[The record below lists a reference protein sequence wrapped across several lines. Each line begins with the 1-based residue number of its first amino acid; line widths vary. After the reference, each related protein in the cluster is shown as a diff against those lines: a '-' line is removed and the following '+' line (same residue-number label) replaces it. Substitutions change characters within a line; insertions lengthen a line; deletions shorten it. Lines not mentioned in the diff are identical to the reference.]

1 MGEIFL
7 DKALGFLSSDKQKDR
22 AEGLADL
29 KHILQQNKQSSKL
42 LDLSDKACQ
51 KIFES
56 LFRFVALERSIYNR
70 AQRSNS
76 KSPSSTRLSTC
87 ASVLRAA
94 VDTFLRNLRAKTVRA
109 IIDHITETIPIPGED
124 LWEPLSVDYTK
135 CLASLLRHS
144 PHTEHLGDAE
154 WGKLMDFCLAAINV
168 EDGNENKLSTRS
180 GYRSAPEEALDG
192 SDSRSS
198 SFRMTPTPTL
208 REKTMGDRNNIGEI
222 LVCIQLLTASP
233 SAPVQAAAEN
243 ILQSLVELVKSP
255 AKMVGNA
262 HQLAFSSIKTIISK
276 VFFDQS
282 DLVRSSLLTLIPVI
296 RRLWTT
302 KFRSLKDELLATLML
317 CMAILVDLAAKDPT
331 ESLMRLVERLTDSL
345 HSEYVKRPEKDQLQI
360 DEIVFYHTMAD
371 SSASIYGPRF
381 GNTRSEHNWTILWVI
396 ANLFKISET
405 LAGQLPDSKSDHETS
420 HKRQR
425 VDSVMEDIVRDATS
439 ATGTRRICA
448 LQLIPFLEKDMDVE
462 RKEAITQRLVPCILD
477 DSATVSSWTMLALT
491 SIAKGSD
498 ARLPV
503 FRAHWSRAIDLTT
516 RSFSSSGTSRAACKF
531 TSSILEADLL
541 DYSIA
546 TETVRSLLS
555 SANYNGPSAIS
566 DSSLELWSLITRRK
580 TQLNPGSI
588 QNSSKQIC
596 NWLREVWTIGAVTD
610 RIQTANVAMFAR
622 PLDLLNLF
630 LACTNRSFDFPCL
643 PQTGISGNIAKTW
656 FFFHENRGILEYLSN
671 VGGSFGSWRPWD
683 RKTTWSLKLQ
693 TRAEPDDEAILEL
706 LRSKSESILQMWK
719 TLTEDKSY
727 HVTADLLQI
736 AVSFCL
742 VSGLYAACLPP
753 QLAPKTQEARQN
765 CQILW
770 CGICDFLATRGSNFM
785 HMQACLEVLS
795 PILPSVSILDSQSV
809 VWAGLY
815 PLVAPLANILE
826 NLRQNQKE
834 HRFASK
840 DLMDLDDQLTPNGEE
855 KSADQIILSLNR
867 ESTPLFSDTI
877 SFQRCLTI
885 QLSLL
890 LRLQPARPYHEPS
903 EYSSLNEYLASLD
916 EADLLSARHVIPEAY
931 HGCSEMDRDGI
942 LRVIEDTGETCLQ
955 SYEME
960 RCEASHSVCIRMMTG
975 LVACWTGSQSD
986 TLNDSAMDL
995 YNWFMEALLA
1005 RKRASPRVYIILSE
1019 LIQAVLDICPSYG
1032 SEQSLPSPRTS
1043 LFTILHEGDA
1053 QVKFSVANFVPTLF
1067 ERFLFKDHD
1076 AIFDDVLESLPRDP
1090 DWIEGIAL
1098 RLFVLCLL
1106 ASGWH
1111 TLLRRSIYHMFET
1124 PAQVPLSL
1132 EYARKCLKS
1141 VSKARGLEDGRQL
1154 FRLFASQILYTW
1166 TETQPITS
1174 MPFSIF
1180 GYGSLKEMVAD
1191 VKEELVGQ
1199 MMMRAKESET
1209 QELAALLEEPHLKLL
1224 ETSFHKAEAY
1234 SVARDI
1240 STPPEQGS
1248 QPKGMEIRL
1257 RKLLGAPGFLSQ
1269 VESQFPQIIANLF
1282 KALDRYDQIERAY
1295 SKRPAFRYA
1304 LDIQN
1309 RMASRCNPQ
1318 SSLPANQQ
1326 PSFRARYLLDELE
1339 FICNRAGFELE
1350 SIWTPTLVSFVCRSL
1365 LESIHPALGSL
1376 HTCSV
1381 IRKIRILVCL
1391 AGPIILEDYPFEMLL
1406 HALRPFL
1413 IDVHCCED
1421 VLGILWYLFD
1431 AGKAYLTRAPGFM
1444 AGICISTLVTLR
1456 KLFASSP
1463 ESTTQESQF
1472 RTVLANAHLF
1482 HQWLCDLINDYD
1494 CSDWSADGQK
1504 SFSQLLSL
1512 AQQFSVVSDSPNGQH
1527 EKHLVFEVLKDR
1539 DSAQPLLSK
1548 SIGDNL
1554 LSLLCPEIKRPLDK
1568 EDLNLDSTCHVVS
1581 LWDTLDRFDSG
1592 PEYSLWAARLIG
1604 RSFAATGKIDKS
1616 LLREQE
1622 LSFFK
1627 ASDINEQLDS
1637 LCQSK
1642 ASILHILCE
1651 KLPTHNHVEAGL
1663 IERTLQLILN
1673 KIAQFPD
1680 FQGCAEVIPE
1690 SLMKALIWNP
1700 YSCPDITLSGPELE
1714 ICTKADASVSG
1725 RSVVDWARDT
1735 SLLLCNVSLNDPVV
1749 GSLRKVLN
1757 VIPQLAVQLLPY
1769 IVHDV
1774 LLAEDRRGQIR
1785 QDISEN
1791 FKQILREVHGATMPH
1806 ARSVINCILYLRNQ
1820 PVPDESTIVERDMWL
1835 DVDFGEASS
1844 AAHQCGLQKTALLF
1858 LEIQASRVVAGS
1870 RRSSVVKYEPPLEL
1884 LHDIFKNVDDPDL
1897 FYGIQQSSSLTT
1909 VMERLE
1915 YESSGLKNLLFQ
1927 SAQYDSEIQVSEVAN
1942 PSGVLKALNA
1952 ANLQGVANT
1961 MLFAGGGSK
1970 NMPLPTENMLQG
1982 ATSLQQWDVPVSP
1995 LDSSPSATV
2004 FRAFQSLN
2012 TSSSLPE
2019 IFDCID
2025 ECLLTSLNSLTDI
2038 GRSAI
2043 QIRDTMRALG
2053 ILTEMSDVIQSSSC
2067 EEMKNEWKCMQEST
2081 SWLKT
2086 ESYHEVGEILG
2097 WHEALF
2103 SSIRKSDLLKSRTK
2117 MKIAESRLLEANVFR
2132 QSLEIT
2138 RKHAVS
2144 QASLKSAI
2152 SLSRLAEPCAQ
2163 LGLNIDGATK
2173 FDLANVLWDQ
2183 GEMTASIRMLQ
2194 HLKGQGDLQKQ
2205 AIPLSRSELLVT
2217 LGHHVAEARL
2227 EKPDSI
2233 LQDYLSPAVKE
2244 LKGESAGETA
2254 GRVYHGFAAFCDQQ
2268 LLNADGLED
2277 FKRVEQ
2283 LRNRKEKELRGL
2295 EDMMKNAEGREKDSL
2310 KIFRS
2315 KAKQWFDLDD
2325 REYQRLLGSREAF
2338 LQQCLE
2344 NYLLALQE
2352 SDAYHNDILRFCALW
2367 LDKSD
2372 SKIANLAVSKHLHE
2386 VPSYKFAPLMNQLSS
2401 RLLDV
2406 SDDFQALLDGLV
2418 YKICVE
2424 HPFHGMYQI
2433 FASSKSK
2440 GGKDPSSHSRFRA
2453 ANQLVD
2459 RLKNDS
2465 KIGPTWVAV
2474 HNMNI
2479 TYVRF
2484 AVDKPDPKFKT
2495 GAKISLK
2502 KLSTGERL
2510 GQDARTY
2517 KLPPPT
2523 MKIELRRDRDY
2534 SKVPTV
2540 AKFSSEFTLASGV
2553 SAPKVVTAIATDGV
2567 HYKQLYKGGND
2578 DLRQDAIMEQVFEQ
2592 VSSVLN
2598 DHQPTRQRN
2607 LGIRTYKVLP
2617 LTLHAGIIE
2626 FVPNT
2631 IPLHDYLMPAHQRYF
2646 PKDMKPSACR
2656 KHIADVQNRSF
2667 EQRVRTYRQV
2677 TEHFHPVMKYF
2688 FMEKF
2693 NNPDDWFSKRL
2704 AYTRSTAAISIL
2716 GHVLGLGDR
2725 HGHNI
2730 LLDEKTGEVVHID
2743 LGVAFEQGRILPV
2756 PEVVPFRLTRDLV
2769 DGFGI
2774 TKTEGVFRRC
2784 CEFTLEALR
2793 QESYS
2798 IMTILDVLRYDPLYS
2813 WTVSPLRMKKMQDNQ
2828 EVGDGLP
2835 VVPGTTDQ
2843 SSTNEP
2849 SEAERALTVVAKKL
2863 SKTLSV
2869 TATVNELIQQATDE
2883 RNLAMLYCV
2892 SASIAGPTAAYWFA
2906 RAGANVTVIERFPSL
2921 RTNGHNIDIRV
2932 AGVTVM
2938 RKIPGMEAAV
2948 RAKKADIEGISFVDS
2963 EGRAYGTIRSTGNPD
2978 KRSLISEYEIARGD
2992 LSHILYDMTKDNE
3005 NINYVFGEQVASIQQ
3020 GPSEDGPVIVEFTG
3034 SLPTSEFDLVVAC
3047 DGATS
3052 RTRSIGLICGS
3063 RDHIVSTNSCIS
3075 FFSPGQDL
3083 GQRSKIEEAHSA
3095 VGGRFMAVGADA
3107 AGGTRISFMGCN
3119 PRSDMESIL
3128 PFRKAMKEGEDA
3140 VKKYICQHYQDVGW
3154 KANEALK
3161 CMLMSD
3167 DLYATEL
3174 VQVKLPSLFK
3184 GGFVLVGD
3192 AGYAPGPTGTGT
3204 TSPWSVPIC

>member
-7 DKALGFLSSDKQKDR
+7 DKALGLLSSDKQKDR
-22 AEGLADL
+22 ADGLADL
-29 KHILQQNKQSSKL
+29 KHIFQQNKHGSKL
-42 LDLSDKACQ
+42 LDLSDKACH

-56 LFRFVALERSIYNR
+56 LFRFVALERSIYHR
-70 AQRSNS
+70 AKRSNS

-87 ASVLRAA
+87 ASVLRTA
-94 VDTFLRNLRAKTVRA
+94 VDIFLRNLRTKTVRA
-109 IIDHITETIPIPGED
+109 IIDHVIETIPVPRED

-135 CLASLLRHS
+135 CLVSLLRHS

-154 WGKLMDFCLAAINV
+154 WENLMDFCLAAIKV
-168 EDGNENKLSTRS
+168 EDGNENQLSIRS
-180 GYRSAPEEALDG
+180 GHRSCPEEALDG
-192 SDSRSS
+192 SDSPSS
-198 SFRMTPTPTL
+198 SFRMTPIPTQ
-208 REKTMGDRNNIGEI
+208 REKFMGDRNNIGET
-222 LVCIQLLTASP
+222 LACIQLLTASP
-233 SAPVQAAAEN
+233 SAPVQAAAEKL
-243 ILQSLVELVKSP
+243 LQGLVEFVKSP
-255 AKMVGNA
+255 SMMVGNA
-262 HQLAFSSIKTIISK
+262 HQLAFNSINTVLSK

-282 DLVRSSLLTLIPVI
+282 ELVRSSLLTLIPVI

-302 KFRSLKDELLATLML
+302 KFHNLKDELLATLML
-317 CMAILVDLAAKDPT
+317 CVVILVDSAAKNPT
-331 ESLMRLVERLTDSL
+331 ESLMHLIERLADSL
-345 HSEYVKRPEKDQLQI
+345 HSEYVKRPEKDQLQL
-360 DEIVFYHTMAD
+360 DDIVFDHTTVD
-371 SSASIYGPRF
+371 SNTSFYGPRF
-381 GNTRSEHNWTILWVI
+381 GNTRSEHGWTTMWVI
-396 ANLFKISET
+396 ANLFKLLETIANKLPSSE
-405 LAGQLPDSKSDHETS
+405 SDHETS

-425 VDSVMEDIVRDATS
+425 VNSVMEDIVRDATS
-439 ATGTRRICA
+439 ATGTRRVCA
-448 LQLIPFLEKDMDVE
+448 LQLIPFLERNLDVE
-462 RKEAITQRLVPCILD
+462 KKQAITQRLVPCMLD

-498 ARLPV
+498 AKISVLRT
-503 FRAHWSRAIDLTT
+503 HWSRAIDLTT
-516 RSFSSSGTSRAACKF
+516 RSLSSSGTSRAACKL
-531 TSSILEADLL
+531 TSSILKAELL
-541 DYSIA
+541 DHSIA

-555 SANYNGPSAIS
+555 SINFNGPSTIS
-566 DSSLELWSLITRRK
+566 DSSLELWSLIIQRK
-580 TQLNPGSI
+580 AQLNPGSI
-588 QNSSKQIC
+588 QNSSKQVC

-610 RIQTANVAMFAR
+610 RIQMANVAMFAR

-630 LACTNRSFDFPCL
+630 MACTNRPFDIPCL
-643 PQTGISGNIAKTW
+643 PQTGLSGNITKIW
-656 FFFHENRGILEYLSN
+656 FFFHENRGILEYIYN
-671 VGGSFGSWRPWD
+671 VGSSFGRWRPWD
-683 RKTTWSLKLQ
+683 RNVAWSLKLQ
-693 TRAEPDDEAILEL
+693 NRAEPDDEVILEL
-706 LRSKSESILQMWK
+706 LRSKSEAFLQIWK
-719 TLTEDKSY
+719 TMTEDKSY

-736 AVSFCL
+736 AVSFCII
-742 VSGLYAACLPP
+742 SGLYVACIPP
-753 QLAPKTQEARQN
+753 QLAPKVQETQQN

-770 CGICDFLATRGSNFM
+770 CGICDFLAAHGSNF
-785 HMQACLEVLS
+785 MQACLELLS
-795 PILPSVSILDSQSV
+795 PILPSTSNLDGQSV
-809 VWAGLY
+809 VWVGLLS
-815 PLVAPLANILE
+815 LVAPLANILE
-826 NLRQNQKE
+826 TLRQKQKD

-840 DLMDLDDQLTPNGEE
+840 DFMDLDDQLTSTGEE
-855 KSADQIILSLNR
+855 KSAEQIILSLNR
-867 ESTPLFSDTI
+867 ESVPLFSESV

-885 QLSLL
+885 QLSIM
-890 LRLQPARPYHEPS
+890 LRLHPATPYNASSTH
-903 EYSSLNEYLASLD
+903 SSLAEYMASLD
-916 EADLLSARHVIPEAY
+916 EADLLSARHVLPEAY
-931 HGCSEMDRDGI
+931 HGCSKMGRDDV
-942 LRVIEDTGETCLQ
+942 LRVIEETGETCLQ
-955 SYEME
+955 SYEVE
-960 RCEASHSVCIRMMTG
+960 RCEASHSVCISMMTS
-975 LVACWTGSQSD
+975 LVACWTGTESD

-995 YNWFMEALLA
+995 YTWFMEVLLA
-1005 RKRASPRVYIILSE
+1005 RKRASPRVYILMSE
-1019 LIQAVLDICPSYG
+1019 LIQAVLDICPSHG

-1053 QVKFSVANFVPTLF
+1053 QVKFSVANFIPTLF
-1067 ERFLFKDHD
+1067 ERFLFRDHD

-1098 RLFVLCLL
+1098 RLFVLSLL
-1106 ASGWH
+1106 ASEWH

-1132 EYARKCLKS
+1132 EYARKCMKF
-1141 VSKARGLEDGRQL
+1141 VSRARGLEDGRQL

-1166 TETQPITS
+1166 TETQAITS
-1174 MPFSIF
+1174 MPFSMF
-1180 GYGSLKEMVAD
+1180 GYSSLREMVAD

-1199 MMMRAKESET
+1199 MIMRAKESET

-1257 RKLLGAPGFLSQ
+1257 RKLLGAPGFLFQ
-1269 VESQFPQIIANLF
+1269 MESQFPQIIANLF

-1295 SKRPAFRYA
+1295 SKRSAFCYA

-1309 RMASRCNPQ
+1309 QIASRCNPQ

-1365 LESIHPALGSL
+1365 LETIHPALGSL

-1381 IRKIRILVCL
+1381 IRKIKILVCL
-1391 AGPIILEDYPFEMLL
+1391 AGSIILDDYPLEMLL

-1413 IDVHCCED
+1413 VDIHCCED
-1421 VLGILWYLFD
+1421 VLGIIWYLLD

-1444 AGICISTLVTLR
+1444 AGICISILVTLR

-1472 RTVLANAHLF
+1472 RTVLANAQSF
-1482 HQWLCDLINDYD
+1482 HHWLCDLIRDYD
-1494 CSDWSADGQK
+1494 CSRWSADGQK
-1504 SFSQLLSL
+1504 SFSQLLNF
-1512 AQQFSVVSDSPNGQH
+1512 AQQFSVVYDSSNCQN
-1527 EKHLVFEVLKDR
+1527 EKHLVLEVLKDR
-1539 DSAQPLLSK
+1539 ESAQPLLSK
-1548 SIGDNL
+1548 SIGDNV
-1554 LSLLCPEIKRPLDK
+1554 LSLLCPEIKRPLEKD
-1568 EDLNLDSTCHVVS
+1568 DLNLESASHVVS
-1581 LWDTLDRFDSG
+1581 LWDTVDRFDSG

-1604 RSFAATGKIDKS
+1604 RSFAATGKIDES

-1622 LSFFK
+1622 ISFFK
-1627 ASDINEQLDS
+1627 VSDIKDQLDN
-1637 LCQSK
+1637 LCHSK
-1642 ASILHILCE
+1642 ASILQILCE

-1673 KIAQFPD
+1673 KIAHFPD

-1690 SLMKALIWNP
+1690 CLMKALIWNP
-1700 YSCPDITLSGPELE
+1700 YACPDLILSAPELE
-1714 ICTKADASVSG
+1714 ICTKADASVCG
-1725 RSVVDWARDT
+1725 LSVIDWARNT
-1735 SLLLCNVSLNDPVV
+1735 SLLLCNISLNDPVI
-1749 GSLRKVLN
+1749 GSLRKILN
-1757 VIPQLAVQLLPY
+1757 SIPGLAVQLLPY

-1774 LLAEDRRGQIR
+1774 LLAEDRKGQIR
-1785 QDISEN
+1785 QDISEI
-1791 FKQILREVHGATMPH
+1791 FKQILREVHVETMPH

-1870 RRSSVVKYEPPLEL
+1870 RRSSVVKYEPPLDL

-1927 SAQYDSEIQVSEVAN
+1927 SAQYDSEIQVSGIAN

-1952 ANLQGVANT
+1952 ANLQGIANT
-1961 MLFAGGGSK
+1961 MLITGGVTKEIPFS
-1970 NMPLPTENMLQG
+1970 TDNMLQG

-1995 LDSSPSATV
+1995 LNSSPSATV

-2019 IFDCID
+2019 VFDCI
-2025 ECLLTSLNSLTDI
+2025 EKCLLTTLNSLTDT

-2043 QIRDTMRALG
+2043 QIRKTMRALG
-2053 ILTEMSDVIQSSSC
+2053 IMTEMNDVIQSSSSD
-2067 EEMKNEWKCMQEST
+2067 EMTNEWKRIQDSS

-2086 ESYHEVGEILG
+2086 ESYHEVGEVLS

-2103 SSIRKSDLLKSRTK
+2103 SSIRKSDLLKSTTK
-2117 MKIAESRLLEANVFR
+2117 MNIAKARLLEALVFR

-2152 SLSRLAEPCAQ
+2152 SFSRLAEPSAQ
-2163 LGLNIDGATK
+2163 LGMNIDGAIK

-2194 HLKGQGDLQKQ
+2194 HLKGQGDLHKQ
-2205 AIPLSRSELLVT
+2205 AIPLSRPELLVT
-2217 LGHHVAEARL
+2217 LGHYVAEARL
-2227 EKPDSI
+2227 EKPESI
-2233 LQDYLSPAVKE
+2233 LQDYLSPAVRE

-2254 GRVYHGFAAFCDQQ
+2254 GRVYHGFASFCDQQ

-2310 KIFRS
+2310 KVFRS

-2325 REYQRLLGSREAF
+2325 REYQRLLRSREAF

-2352 SDAYHNDILRFCALW
+2352 SDTYHNDILRFCALW

-2372 SKIANLAVSKHLHE
+2372 SKIANVAVSKHLHE

-2406 SDDFQALLDGLV
+2406 SDEFQALLDGLV

-2465 KIGPTWVAV
+2465 KMGPTWVAV

-2484 AVDKPDPKFKT
+2484 AVEKPDPKFKT
-2495 GAKISLK
+2495 GAKIPLK
-2502 KLSTGERL
+2502 KLPTGERL
-2510 GQDARTY
+2510 GQDVLTY
-2517 KLPPPT
+2517 RLPPPT

-2553 SAPKVVTAIATDGV
+2553 SAPKIVTAVATNGAR
-2567 HYKQLYKGGND
+2567 YKQLYKGGND

-2592 VSSVLN
+2592 VSSVLH
-2598 DHQPTRQRN
+2598 DYQPTRQRN
-2607 LGIRTYKVLP
+2607 LVIRTYKVLP

-2716 GHVLGLGDR
+2716 GHILGLGDR

-2774 TKTEGVFRRC
+2774 TKTEGIFRRC

-2828 EVGDGLP
+2828 EAGDGLP
-2835 VVPGTTDQ
+2835 VLPGTTDQ
-2843 SSTNEP
+2843 SSSNEP
-2849 SEAERALTVVAKKL
+2849 SEADRALTVVAKKL

-2883 RNLAMLYCV
+2883 RNLAMLYCGW
-2892 SASIAGPTAAYWFA
+2892 AS
-2906 RAGANVTVIERFPSL
+2906 
-2921 RTNGHNIDIRV
+2921 
-2932 AGVTVM
+2932 
-2938 RKIPGMEAAV
+2938 
-2948 RAKKADIEGISFVDS
+2948 
-2963 EGRAYGTIRSTGNPD
+2963 
-2978 KRSLISEYEIARGD
+2978 
-2992 LSHILYDMTKDNE
+2992 
-3005 NINYVFGEQVASIQQ
+3005 
-3020 GPSEDGPVIVEFTG
+3020 
-3034 SLPTSEFDLVVAC
+3034 
-3047 DGATS
+3047 
-3052 RTRSIGLICGS
+3052 
-3063 RDHIVSTNSCIS
+3063 
-3075 FFSPGQDL
+3075 
-3083 GQRSKIEEAHSA
+3083 
-3095 VGGRFMAVGADA
+3095 
-3107 AGGTRISFMGCN
+3107 
-3119 PRSDMESIL
+3119 
-3128 PFRKAMKEGEDA
+3128 
-3140 VKKYICQHYQDVGW
+3140 
-3154 KANEALK
+3154 
-3161 CMLMSD
+3161 
-3167 DLYATEL
+3167 YA
-3174 VQVKLPSLFK
+3174 
-3184 GGFVLVGD
+3184 
-3192 AGYAPGPTGTGT
+3192 
-3204 TSPWSVPIC
+3204 

>member
-22 AEGLADL
+22 ADGLADL
-29 KHILQQNKQSSKL
+29 KHILHQNKQSSKL
-42 LDLSDKACQ
+42 LDLNDKACY

-56 LFRFVALERSIYNR
+56 LFRFVALERPIYNR

-76 KSPSSTRLSTC
+76 KNPSRTRLSTC
-87 ASVLRAA
+87 SSVLRTA
-94 VDTFLRNLRAKTVRA
+94 VNIFMRNLRTKTVRA
-109 IIDHITETIPIPGED
+109 IIEHITETIPIPGEG
-124 LWEPLSVDYTK
+124 LWELLSVDYTK

-144 PHTEHLGDAE
+144 PHTEHLGDTE
-154 WGKLMDFCLAAINV
+154 WENLMDFCLSVINLD
-168 EDGNENKLSTRS
+168 EGNENQLSIRIEHRS
-180 GYRSAPEEALDG
+180 TLEETLDSSDGRSTP
-192 SDSRSS
+192 
-198 SFRMTPTPTL
+198 FRMTPAPTPKEKHSGERNTL
-208 REKTMGDRNNIGEI
+208 VEI
-222 LVCIQLLTASP
+222 ITCIQLLTASP
-233 SAPVQAAAEN
+233 NAPVQATAEN
-243 ILQSLVELVKSP
+243 ILRSLVEFVKSP
-255 AKMVGNA
+255 SRMAGSA
-262 HQLAFSSIKTIISK
+262 HHLAFSSINTVISK
-276 VFFDQS
+276 VLFDQS
-282 DLVRSSLLTLIPVI
+282 ELVRSSLLDLIPVI
-296 RRLWTT
+296 RRLWIT
-302 KFRSLKDELLATLML
+302 KLPILKDELLATLML
-317 CMAILVDLAAKDPT
+317 CMVILVDSAANDPT
-331 ESLMRLVERLTDSL
+331 ESLLHSIERLTDAL

-360 DEIVFYHTMAD
+360 DETIFYD
-371 SSASIYGPRF
+371 STVESPSIYGPCF
-381 GNTRSEHNWTILWVI
+381 GNTRSEHNWTTVWVI
-396 ANLFKISET
+396 ANLLKLSET
-405 LAGQLPDSKSDHETS
+405 VANQLPASQSNRETS
-420 HKRQR
+420 QKRLR
-425 VDSVMEDIVRDATS
+425 VNSAVEDIFRDAIS
-439 ATGTRRICA
+439 ATGARRICA
-448 LQLIPFLEKDMDVE
+448 LQLIPFLEHGISIDK
-462 RKEAITQRLVPCILD
+462 KEAITRRLVPSILD
-477 DSATVSSWTMLALT
+477 DNASISSWTMLALT

-498 ARLPV
+498 AELPD
-503 FRAHWSRAIDLTT
+503 FRAHWRRAIDLTT
-516 RSFSSSGTSRAACKF
+516 RSFSSYGTSRAACKL

-541 DYSIA
+541 EHSIA
-546 TETVRSLLS
+546 MKTVRSLLS
-555 SANYNGPSAIS
+555 SANFNGPSALS
-566 DSSLELWSLITRRK
+566 DTSLELWSLITRRK

-588 QNSSKQIC
+588 QNSSQQIC
-596 NWLREVWTIGAVTD
+596 NWLRDVWTIGAVTD
-610 RIQTANVAMFAR
+610 RTQMAHVAMFAR

-630 LACTNRSFDFPCL
+630 LACTNRICDL
-643 PQTGISGNIAKTW
+643 PHRHHAGISGNIARTW
-656 FFFHENRGILEYLSN
+656 LFFHENRAILEYLFN
-671 VGGSFGSWRPWD
+671 VGNSFGHWRPWD
-683 RKTTWSLKLQ
+683 RNATWSLTSQ
-693 TRAEPDDEAILEL
+693 TRQDPDDEIILEL
-706 LRSKSESILQMWK
+706 LRSKSEGFLQTWK

-736 AVSFCL
+736 LASFCI
-742 VSGLYAACLPP
+742 VSDLYMACLPP
-753 QLAPKTQEARQN
+753 QLVPQMQGLQHN
-765 CQILW
+765 CQALW
-770 CGICDFLATRGSNFM
+770 RGICDFLATHGSDFM
-785 HMQACLEVLS
+785 HACLELLP
-795 PILPSVSILDSQSV
+795 PILPAASIPDPQSV
-809 VWAGLY
+809 VWSGLY
-815 PLVAPLANILE
+815 SLVLPLATLLE
-826 NLRQNQKE
+826 RLRQSQKE
-834 HRFASK
+834 HTFAE
-840 DLMDLDDQLTPNGEE
+840 DIMDLDDQLTLTREE
-855 KSADQIILSLNR
+855 VSTDHIILSLNR
-867 ESTPLFSDTI
+867 ESIPLFPDTA

-890 LRLQPARPYHEPS
+890 LRLKPTGPHQEPS
-903 EYSSLNEYLASLD
+903 EHSSLTEYLISLD
-916 EADLLSARHVIPEAY
+916 EADLLSARHVLAEAY
-931 HGCSEMDRDGI
+931 HACSIMDRDD
-942 LRVIEDTGETCLQ
+942 LLHVIENVGEKCLQ

-960 RCEASHSVCIRMMTG
+960 RCEASHSVCIQMMAG
-975 LVACWTGSQSD
+975 LVACWTGTQSD
-986 TLNDSAMDL
+986 NLNDSAMDL
-995 YNWFMEALLA
+995 YSWFIEVLLT

-1019 LIQAVLDICPSYG
+1019 LIQAVLGVCPSYG
-1032 SEQSLPSPRTS
+1032 SEQSLSSPRTS

-1053 QVKFSVANFVPTLF
+1053 QVKFNVAHFIPTLF

-1098 RLFVLCLL
+1098 RLFVLSLL
-1106 ASGWH
+1106 ASEWH
-1111 TLLRRSIYHMFET
+1111 TLLRRSIYHIFET

-1132 EYARKCLKS
+1132 EYARKCVKS
-1141 VSKARGLEDGRQL
+1141 VSKARGLEDGRHL

-1166 TETQPITS
+1166 TETQAITS

-1180 GYGSLKEMVAD
+1180 GYESLKDLLLD
-1191 VKEELVGQ
+1191 VKDEVVGQ
-1199 MMMRAKESET
+1199 MMMRARESET
-1209 QELAALLEEPHLKLL
+1209 QELAVLLDEPHMQLLES
-1224 ETSFHKAEAY
+1224 SFHKAEAY
-1234 SVARDI
+1234 SIARDI

-1248 QPKGMEIRL
+1248 RPKGVEIRL
-1257 RKLLGAPGFLSQ
+1257 RKLLGADRFMAQ
-1269 VESQFPQIIANLF
+1269 VETQFPQIITNLF
-1282 KALDRYDQIERAY
+1282 KTLDQYDTIERAY
-1295 SKRPAFRYA
+1295 VKRPAFRYA

-1309 RMASRCNPQ
+1309 QIDSRCNSL

-1326 PSFRARYLLDELE
+1326 PSFRARYLLDEME
-1339 FICNRAGFELE
+1339 FICKRAGFEFE

-1381 IRKIRILVCL
+1381 IRKIKILVCL
-1391 AGPIILEDYPFEMLL
+1391 AGPRILEDYPFEMLL

-1413 IDVHCCED
+1413 IDIHCCED
-1421 VLGILWYLFD
+1421 VLGIIWYLLD
-1431 AGKAYLTRAPGFM
+1431 AGKPYLVRAPGFM

-1463 ESTTQESQF
+1463 ESTTQEIQF
-1472 RTVLANAHLF
+1472 KTMLSNAQMF
-1482 HQWLCDLINDYD
+1482 HQWLCDLLKDYD
-1494 CSDWSADGQK
+1494 CSDWSAAGQK
-1504 SFSQLLSL
+1504 SFSQLLNL
-1512 AQQFSVVSDSPNGQH
+1512 AQQFSALDDPPTGQN
-1527 EKHLVFEVLKDR
+1527 EKGLVFEVLKDR
-1539 DSAQPLLSK
+1539 DSARPLLSK

-1554 LSLLCPEIKRPLDK
+1554 LSLLCPEIKKPLDK
-1568 EDLNLDSTCHVVS
+1568 DGESLDPASHVVS

-1604 RSFAATGKIDKS
+1604 RSFAASGKIDES
-1616 LLREQE
+1616 LLREQG
-1622 LSFFK
+1622 LSLFK
-1627 ASDINEQLDS
+1627 ASEITAQLDN

-1642 ASILHILCE
+1642 ASILQILCE
-1651 KLPTHNHVEAGL
+1651 KLPSHNYMEAGL
-1663 IERTLQLILN
+1663 IERTLQLILS
-1673 KIAQFPD
+1673 KIPGFPD
-1680 FQGCAEVIPE
+1680 FEGCAEVIPE
-1690 SLMKALIWNP
+1690 PLVKALIWNP
-1700 YSCPDITLSGPELE
+1700 YSCPDIALSESELKP
-1714 ICTKADASVSG
+1714 CGKAKADVSG
-1725 RSVVDWARDT
+1725 LSAIDWARNT
-1735 SLLLCNVSLNDPVV
+1735 CLSLCNVSLNDPVV
-1749 GSLRKVLN
+1749 GSLYKALN
-1757 VIPQLAVQLLPY
+1757 VVPGLAVQLLPY

-1774 LLAEDRRGQIR
+1774 LLTEEDRKGQIR
-1785 QDISEN
+1785 QDLSNI
-1791 FKQILREVHGATMPH
+1791 FKQILREVSDETMPH
-1806 ARSVINCILYLRNQ
+1806 ARSVIDCILYLRNQ

-1835 DVDFGEASS
+1835 DIDFGEAST

-1858 LEIQASRVVAGS
+1858 LEIQASRIVAGS

-1915 YESSGLKNLLFQ
+1915 YESSGLKNLIFQ
-1927 SAQYDSEIQVSEVAN
+1927 SAQYDSEIQISEMAN
-1942 PSGVLKALNA
+1942 PSGVLRALNT
-1952 ANLQGVANT
+1952 ANLQGIANR
-1961 MLFAGGGSK
+1961 MLSAGGRTNETPFSSDK
-1970 NMPLPTENMLQG
+1970 MLQG

-2004 FRAFQSLN
+2004 FRAFKSLN

-2019 IFDCID
+2019 IFNCING
-2025 ECLLTSLNSLTDI
+2025 CLLTTLDSLTDT

-2043 QIRDTMRALG
+2043 QIRNAMRALG
-2053 ILTEMSDVIQSSSC
+2053 IMTEMSDVIQSTSP
-2067 EEMKNEWKCMQEST
+2067 EEMNKEWKRIQESS
-2081 SWLKT
+2081 SWLET
-2086 ESYHEVGEILG
+2086 ESHHEVGEILG

-2103 SSIRKSDLLKSRTK
+2103 SSIRKSDLLQSRTK
-2117 MKIAESRLLEANVFR
+2117 MTIAESRLLEANVFR
-2132 QSLEIT
+2132 QSLEIN

-2152 SLSRLAEPCAQ
+2152 SLSGLAGPCAE
-2163 LGLNIDGATK
+2163 LGMNIDGATK

-2194 HLKGQGDLQKQ
+2194 NLKGQADLQNQ

-2233 LQDYLSPAVKE
+2233 LHDYLSPAVKE
-2244 LKGESAGETA
+2244 LKGASEGETA

-2283 LRNRKEKELRGL
+2283 LRDRKEKELKGL
-2295 EDMMKNAEGREKDSL
+2295 EDMMKNAEGREKESL

-2325 REYQRLLGSREAF
+2325 REYQRLLRSREAF

-2344 NYLLALQE
+2344 NYLLALRE

-2372 SKIANLAVSKHLHE
+2372 SKIANSAVSKYLNE

-2406 SDDFQALLDGLV
+2406 SDDFQSLLTGLV

-2440 GGKDPSSHSRFRA
+2440 GGKDPSSHSRYRA
-2453 ANQLVD
+2453 ANHLVD

-2465 KIGPTWVAV
+2465 KIGSTWVAV

-2484 AVDKPDPKFKT
+2484 AVDKPDSKFKT
-2495 GAKISLK
+2495 GAKVPLK
-2502 KLSTGERL
+2502 KLPTGERL
-2510 GQDARTY
+2510 GQDAVTY

-2523 MKIELRRDRDY
+2523 MKIKLRRDRNY
-2534 SKVPTV
+2534 SDVPKV
-2540 AKFSSEFTLASGV
+2540 AKFSPEFTLASGV
-2553 SAPKVVTAIATDGV
+2553 SAPKIVTAIATNGV

-2617 LTLHAGIIE
+2617 LTLNAGIIE

-2656 KHIADVQNRSF
+2656 KHIADVQSRSF

-2693 NNPDDWFSKRL
+2693 NNPDDWFRKRL

-2716 GHVLGLGDR
+2716 GHILGLGDR

-2743 LGVAFEQGRILPV
+2743 LGVAFEQGRVLPV

-2798 IMTILDVLRYDPLYS
+2798 IVTILDVLRYDPLYS

-2828 EVGDGLP
+2828 EAGDGIP
-2835 VVPGTTDQ
+2835 VVPGATDKP
-2843 SSTNEP
+2843 STNEP
-2849 SEAERALTVVAKKL
+2849 SEADRALTVVAKKL

-2883 RNLAMLYCV
+2883 RNLAVLYCGW
-2892 SASIAGPTAAYWFA
+2892 AS
-2906 RAGANVTVIERFPSL
+2906 
-2921 RTNGHNIDIRV
+2921 
-2932 AGVTVM
+2932 
-2938 RKIPGMEAAV
+2938 
-2948 RAKKADIEGISFVDS
+2948 
-2963 EGRAYGTIRSTGNPD
+2963 
-2978 KRSLISEYEIARGD
+2978 
-2992 LSHILYDMTKDNE
+2992 
-3005 NINYVFGEQVASIQQ
+3005 
-3020 GPSEDGPVIVEFTG
+3020 
-3034 SLPTSEFDLVVAC
+3034 
-3047 DGATS
+3047 
-3052 RTRSIGLICGS
+3052 
-3063 RDHIVSTNSCIS
+3063 
-3075 FFSPGQDL
+3075 
-3083 GQRSKIEEAHSA
+3083 
-3095 VGGRFMAVGADA
+3095 
-3107 AGGTRISFMGCN
+3107 
-3119 PRSDMESIL
+3119 
-3128 PFRKAMKEGEDA
+3128 
-3140 VKKYICQHYQDVGW
+3140 
-3154 KANEALK
+3154 
-3161 CMLMSD
+3161 
-3167 DLYATEL
+3167 YA
-3174 VQVKLPSLFK
+3174 
-3184 GGFVLVGD
+3184 
-3192 AGYAPGPTGTGT
+3192 
-3204 TSPWSVPIC
+3204 

>member
-1 MGEIFL
+1 MLGIF
-7 DKALGFLSSDKQKDR
+7 ATP
-22 AEGLADL
+22 
-29 KHILQQNKQSSKL
+29 
-42 LDLSDKACQ
+42 C
-51 KIFES
+51 
-56 LFRFVALERSIYNR
+56 
-70 AQRSNS
+70 
-76 KSPSSTRLSTC
+76 
-87 ASVLRAA
+87 
-94 VDTFLRNLRAKTVRA
+94 
-109 IIDHITETIPIPGED
+109 
-124 LWEPLSVDYTK
+124 
-135 CLASLLRHS
+135 

-154 WGKLMDFCLAAINV
+154 WEKLMDFCLAAISV
-168 EDGNENKLSTRS
+168 EDGNENQLSIRS
-180 GYRSAPEEALDG
+180 GHRSAPEDALDG
-192 SDSRSS
+192 SDSPSS
-198 SFRMTPTPTL
+198 SFRMTPTPAQ
-208 REKTMGDRNNIGEI
+208 REKYVGDRNNIGEV
-222 LVCIQLLTASP
+222 LACIQLLTASP

-243 ILQSLVELVKSP
+243 ILQGLVEFVKSP
-255 AKMVGNA
+255 SIMAGNA
-262 HQLAFSSIKTIISK
+262 HQLAFSSINTVVTK

-282 DLVRSSLLTLIPVI
+282 ELVRSSLLTLIPVI

-302 KFRSLKDELLATLML
+302 KFHSLKDELLATLML
-317 CMAILVDLAAKDPT
+317 CMVILVDAAAKDPN
-331 ESLMRLVERLTDSL
+331 ESLMLLIERLVDSL
-345 HSEYVKRPEKDQLQI
+345 HSEYVKRPEKEQLQI
-360 DEIVFYHTMAD
+360 DDIVFHHTKVD
-371 SSASIYGPRF
+371 SNASIYGPRF
-381 GNTRSEHNWTILWVI
+381 GNTRSEHNWTIIWVI
-396 ANLFKISET
+396 ANLFKLLET
-405 LAGQLPDSKSDHETS
+405 LTNQLPGSEPDHETS

-425 VDSVMEDIVRDATS
+425 VNSVMEDIVRDATS

-462 RKEAITQRLVPCILD
+462 RKEAIAQRLVPCILN

-491 SIAKGSD
+491 SIAKGSN

-503 FRAHWSRAIDLTT
+503 FKAHWPRAIDLTT
-516 RSFSSSGTSRAACKF
+516 RSFSSSGTSRAACKL
-531 TSSILEADLL
+531 TSSILEAELL

-546 TETVRSLLS
+546 TDTVRSLLS
-555 SANYNGPSAIS
+555 SANFNGPSVIS
-566 DSSLELWSLITRRK
+566 DSSLELWSLITRM
-580 TQLNPGSI
+580 NPDSI
-588 QNSSKQIC
+588 QNSSNQIC

-610 RIQTANVAMFAR
+610 RVQTANVAMFAR

-630 LACTNRSFDFPCL
+630 LACTNRSVDVPCL
-643 PQTGISGNIAKTW
+643 PQVGLSGTIAKTW
-656 FFFHENRGILEYLSN
+656 FFFHENRGILEYLFN
-671 VGGSFGSWRPWD
+671 IEGSFGIWRPWD
-683 RKTTWSLKLQ
+683 RNTAWRLKLQ
-693 TRAEPDDEAILEL
+693 TRAEPDDEVILEL
-706 LRSKSESILQMWK
+706 LRSKSEAFLQMWK
-719 TLTEDKSY
+719 TLTEEKSY
-727 HVTADLLQI
+727 NVTADLLQI
-736 AVSFCL
+736 SVSFCIA
-742 VSGLYAACLPP
+742 SSLYVACLPP
-753 QLAPKTQEARQN
+753 HLAPKIQEVRQN
-765 CQILW
+765 CQTLW
-770 CGICDFLATRGSNFM
+770 CGICEFLAAHGSNF
-785 HMQACLEVLS
+785 MQACLELLS
-795 PILPSVSILDSQSV
+795 PILPSLSTPDPQSV
-809 VWAGLY
+809 IWAGLY

-826 NLRQNQKE
+826 KLRQAQKG
-834 HRFASK
+834 HRFAST
-840 DLMDLDDQLTPNGEE
+840 DMMDLDDQLTSNDEE
-855 KSADQIILSLNR
+855 QSAVHIILSLNR
-867 ESTPLFSDTI
+867 ESIPLFPDTV
-877 SFQRCLTI
+877 SFQRCLTVH
-885 QLSLL
+885 LSLL
-890 LRLQPARPYHEPS
+890 LRLQPAAPYHEPS
-903 EYSSLNEYLASLD
+903 EYSSLAEYLASLD
-916 EADLLSARHVIPEAY
+916 EADLLAARHVLPEAY
-931 HGCSEMDRDGI
+931 YCCSKMGRDDV

-960 RCEASHSVCIRMMTG
+960 RCEASHNVCIRMMTG
-975 LVACWTGSQSD
+975 VVACWTGIQSD
-986 TLNDSAMDL
+986 TLNESAMDL
-995 YNWFMEALLA
+995 YSWFMEALLA
-1005 RKRASPRVYIILSE
+1005 RKRASPRVYIVMSE

-1032 SEQSLPSPRTS
+1032 SGQSLPSPRTS
-1043 LFTILHEGDA
+1043 LFTVLHEGDA

-1067 ERFLFKDHD
+1067 ERFLLKDHD

-1098 RLFVLCLL
+1098 RLFVLSLL
-1106 ASGWH
+1106 ASEWH

-1132 EYARKCLKS
+1132 DYARKCMKY

-1174 MPFSIF
+1174 MPYSIF

-1209 QELAALLEEPHLKLL
+1209 QELATLLEEPHLKLL

-1248 QPKGMEIRL
+1248 QPKGMETRL
-1257 RKLLGAPGFLSQ
+1257 RKLLGAPAFLIQ

-1304 LDIQN
+1304 LDIQTQI
-1309 RMASRCNPQ
+1309 ASRCNPQ
-1318 SSLPANQQ
+1318 SLLPANQQ

-1350 SIWTPTLVSFVCRSL
+1350 SIWTPTLISFICRSL

-1406 HALRPFL
+1406 HALQPFL
-1413 IDVHCCED
+1413 VDVHCCED
-1421 VLGILWYLFD
+1421 VLGILWYLLD
-1431 AGKAYLTRAPGFM
+1431 AGKTYLTRAPGFM
-1444 AGICISTLVTLR
+1444 AGIGISTLVTLR
-1456 KLFASSP
+1456 KLFISSP

-1472 RTVLANAHLF
+1472 RTVLANAQLF
-1482 HQWLCDLINDYD
+1482 HQWLCDVIKAYD
-1494 CSDWSADGQK
+1494 CSDWSADDQK
-1504 SFSQLLSL
+1504 SFSRLLNI
-1512 AQQFSVVSDSPNGQH
+1512 AQQFSVIGDSPNGQN
-1527 EKHLVFEVLKDR
+1527 EKYLVFEVLKDR
-1539 DSAQPLLSK
+1539 NSVQPLLSK
-1548 SIGDNL
+1548 SIGDNV
-1554 LSLLCPEIKRPLDK
+1554 LSLLCPEIKRPLEKD
-1568 EDLNLDSTCHVVS
+1568 DLSLDSASHVVS

-1604 RSFAATGKIDKS
+1604 RSFAATGKIDES
-1616 LLREQE
+1616 LLREQK
-1622 LSFFK
+1622 LSLFK

-1637 LCQSK
+1637 VCQSK
-1642 ASILHILCE
+1642 ASILQILCE

-1663 IERTLQLILN
+1663 IERTLQLILS

-1690 SLMKALIWNP
+1690 PLMKALIWNP
-1700 YSCPDITLSGPELE
+1700 YSCPDIILSGPEVE

-1725 RSVVDWARDT
+1725 LSVVDWARNT
-1735 SLLLCNVSLNDPVV
+1735 SLLLCNVSLNDPVI
-1749 GSLRKVLN
+1749 GSLRKILN
-1757 VIPQLAVQLLPY
+1757 VIPGLAVQLLPY

-1774 LLAEDRRGQIR
+1774 LLAEDRKGQIR
-1785 QDISEN
+1785 QDISEI
-1791 FKQILREVHGATMPH
+1791 FKQISRELHGETMAH

-1820 PVPDESTIVERDMWL
+1820 PVPDESTIVERDTWL
-1835 DVDFGEASS
+1835 DIDFGEASS

-1858 LEIQASRVVAGS
+1858 LEIQASRAVAGS

-1927 SAQYDSEIQVSEVAN
+1927 SAQYDSEIQLSEIAN
-1942 PSGVLKALNA
+1942 PSRVLKALNA

-1961 MLFAGGGSK
+1961 MLSAGGGTK
-1970 NMPLPTENMLQG
+1970 NMPFSTDNMLQG

-2012 TSSSLPE
+2012 NSSSLPE

-2025 ECLLTSLNSLTDI
+2025 GCLLATINSLTDT

-2043 QIRDTMRALG
+2043 QIRNTMRALG
-2053 ILTEMSDVIQSSSC
+2053 IMTEMSDVIQSSSS
-2067 EEMKNEWKCMQEST
+2067 EEMNNEWKRIQSSS

-2086 ESYHEVGEILG
+2086 ESYHEVGEILS

-2103 SSIRKSDLLKSRTK
+2103 SSIRKSDLLKSSSK
-2117 MKIAESRLLEANVFR
+2117 MNIAESRLLEANVFR
-2132 QSLEIT
+2132 QSLDIT

-2163 LGLNIDGATK
+2163 LGMNIDGATK

-2194 HLKGQGDLQKQ
+2194 LLKGQGDLQKQ

-2310 KIFRS
+2310 KNFRS

-2325 REYQRLLGSREAF
+2325 REYQRLLRSREAF

-2352 SDAYHNDILRFCALW
+2352 SDAYHNDVLRFCALW

-2372 SKIANLAVSKHLHE
+2372 SKIANAAVSKHLHE

-2495 GAKISLK
+2495 GARIPLK
-2502 KLSTGERL
+2502 KLPTGERL
-2510 GQDARTY
+2510 GQDALTY

-2553 SAPKVVTAIATDGV
+2553 SAPKIVTATATNGV
-2567 HYKQLYKGGND
+2567 RYKQLYKGGND

-2716 GHVLGLGDR
+2716 GHILGLGDR

-2828 EVGDGLP
+2828 DAGDGLP

-2849 SEAERALTVVAKKL
+2849 SEADRALTVVAKKL

-2883 RNLAMLYCV
+2883 RNLAMLYCGW
-2892 SASIAGPTAAYWFA
+2892 AS
-2906 RAGANVTVIERFPSL
+2906 
-2921 RTNGHNIDIRV
+2921 
-2932 AGVTVM
+2932 
-2938 RKIPGMEAAV
+2938 
-2948 RAKKADIEGISFVDS
+2948 
-2963 EGRAYGTIRSTGNPD
+2963 
-2978 KRSLISEYEIARGD
+2978 
-2992 LSHILYDMTKDNE
+2992 
-3005 NINYVFGEQVASIQQ
+3005 
-3020 GPSEDGPVIVEFTG
+3020 
-3034 SLPTSEFDLVVAC
+3034 
-3047 DGATS
+3047 
-3052 RTRSIGLICGS
+3052 
-3063 RDHIVSTNSCIS
+3063 
-3075 FFSPGQDL
+3075 
-3083 GQRSKIEEAHSA
+3083 
-3095 VGGRFMAVGADA
+3095 
-3107 AGGTRISFMGCN
+3107 
-3119 PRSDMESIL
+3119 
-3128 PFRKAMKEGEDA
+3128 
-3140 VKKYICQHYQDVGW
+3140 
-3154 KANEALK
+3154 
-3161 CMLMSD
+3161 
-3167 DLYATEL
+3167 YA
-3174 VQVKLPSLFK
+3174 
-3184 GGFVLVGD
+3184 
-3192 AGYAPGPTGTGT
+3192 
-3204 TSPWSVPIC
+3204 